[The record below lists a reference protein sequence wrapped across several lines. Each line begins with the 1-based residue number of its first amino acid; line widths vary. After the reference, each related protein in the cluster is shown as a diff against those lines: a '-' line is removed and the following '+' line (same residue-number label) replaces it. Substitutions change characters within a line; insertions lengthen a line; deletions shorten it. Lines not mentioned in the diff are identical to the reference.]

1 MKNMNFAAHYAKYV
15 ALDADGNL
23 KPLAP
28 EDEVISIE
36 RLYDTNFKTTEY
48 VFIYDSGRKRIVKE
62 HDLTKDDLQ
71 EIAKM
76 QSRWTPKVI
85 DDPKPKRIRC
95 QYCGCLSE
103 KDYGTCEHCGASL

>member
-15 ALDADGNL
+15 TLDADGNL
-23 KPLAP
+23 KSWTP
-28 EDEVISIE
+28 EDKVISIE
-36 RLYDTNFKTTEY
+36 RLYDTIFKTTEY
-48 VFIYDSGRKRIVKE
+48 VFIYDSGRKRTVRE
-62 HDLTKDDLQ
+62 QDLTKDDLQ

-76 QSRWTPKVI
+76 QSRWTPKLI

-103 KDYGTCEHCGASL
+103 KDYGTCEHCGAAL